1 MVIPEKILGARLFTF
16 RDMVP
21 NTSLKKTSPV
31 FPAQ

>member
-1 MVIPEKILGARLFTF
+1 MVFPEKILGARLFTF

-21 NTSLKKTSPV
+21 NTSLKKTSV